1 MKKDLPLYLF
11 LAVAIIALYISTKT
25 YKNFSLDKSISACI
39 YAQLKKN
46 KEMKMSEAERFCEA
60 EIKVKKN

>member
-1 MKKDLPLYLF
+1 MKKDVGLYIF
-11 LAVAIIALYISTKT
+11 IAFAIIALYLTTKS
-25 YKNFSLDKSISACI
+25 YRNFSLDKSISACI